1 MSCNNNIK
9 VSSNSCKTELK
20 VSSDCSNANL
30 TVACGGAQGPAGV
43 GVPEGGTAGQV
54 LAKIDGTNYNT
65 EWRDEEVSLSWIDVA
80 GDVEYSGVETTIASG
95 EVSECDYKGGTIY
108 RFINSTNNVNGY
120 SIEDSFYN
128 DFDGTNLS
136 NLIITRG

>member
-43 GVPEGGTAGQV
+43 GVPEGGAAGQV

-80 GDVEYSGVETTIASG
+80 GDVEYTGVETTIASG
-95 EVSECDYKGGTIY
+95 
-108 RFINSTNNVNGY
+108 
-120 SIEDSFYN
+120 
-128 DFDGTNLS
+128 
-136 NLIITRG
+136 